1 MAKRLTLED
10 RIKLSTWLKLPFDGF
25 INGLPMAK
33 KLPKIAELLNIS
45 KSTIHREVIG
55 RGFTYDNYDAHKAH
69 QDSINK
75 ISVGNTHYHYSTEQ
89 QQLILDCYK
98 RYATNNSWSPNGLL
112 LRLKIELEVGVKL
125 PSLETVYQWIYEDA
139 ISGGILYKLL
149 PRSHKKRKRQKK
161 AQQEAVITNKQSIHS
176 RDAVVEERTRDGDL
190 EADSIVGPK
199 NQAGLVTVTCRKSRH
214 VDARL
219 VKRKA
224 GNEALV
230 ALLEMLLKY
239 KKRIKTITTDNGT
252 EFALHLAIA
261 SELNAQYY
269 FADPYSSYQRG
280 SNEHS
285 NGMIRRYFPKGTDF
299 TLVTEKEL
307 QLALHK
313 INHLPRKI
321 HNGKTAHEVFHG
333 INKKLIPAKQR
344 KTLSCA
350 FRT

>member
-1 MAKRLTLED
+1 ME
-10 RIKLSTWLKLPFDGF
+10 
-25 INGLPMAK
+25 
-33 KLPKIAELLNIS
+33 
-45 KSTIHREVIG
+45 
-55 RGFTYDNYDAHKAH
+55 
-69 QDSINK
+69 NK
-75 ISVGNTHYHYSTEQ
+75 
-89 QQLILDCYK
+89 
-98 RYATNNSWSPNGLL
+98 SWSPNALI
-112 LRLKIELEVGVKL
+112 LRLKSELAPNINL
-125 PSLETVYQWIYEDA
+125 PSVEIIYQWIYEDA
-139 ISGGILYKLL
+139 RDGGVLYKLL
-149 PRSHKKRKRQKK
+149 PRSHKKRRQTKRQQ
-161 AQQEAVITNKQSIHS
+161 AEAAITNKQSIHS
-176 RDAVVEERTRDGDL
+176 REIIVEERTRDGDL
-190 EADSIVGPK
+190 EIDSVVGPR
-199 NQAGLVTVTCRKSRH
+199 NQAGLLTATCRRSRR

-219 VKRKA
+219 VSRKA
-224 GNEALV
+224 GNETLV

-239 KKRIKTITTDNGT
+239 KKIIKTITSDNGT

-261 SELNAQYY
+261 SELNAEYY

-307 QLALHK
+307 QLVLHK

-344 KTLSCA
+344 KILICA